1 MDLFAESER
10 KNFWAAAPLAVRMR
24 PRSLAEFVGQEA
36 FVGPGKLLWRMLEAD
51 RLTSLIF
58 YGPPGTGKTAL
69 AHVIAHQTSSEFI
82 PTNAATIGV
91 GEIRKILGAAHDRLA
106 ADNKRTVLFLDE
118 IHRFSKSQQDV
129 LLNDVEIGTVTLIG
143 ATTENPFFSVNS
155 ALVSRS
161 TIFEFK
167 PLVIEHLAALIRRAL
182 VDKDRGLGSYPVKIT
197 DDAVN
202 YLALMANGDARRA
215 LTALEIGVLSQL
227 KQTKPAEKSS
237 KKPPAKSKILHFDK
251 ALAVESIQKKT
262 IVSDKSG
269 DTHFDLASALQKSM
283 RGSDPDATVYWLAR
297 LIVGGEDPRFIA
309 RRVAVTAAEDVGNAD
324 PMATVLAA
332 AAVSIAEFIGLPEAQ
347 LPLAQ
352 AAIYIAC
359 APKSNRA
366 AQAVW
371 SAAQDIR
378 EGQTAPVPDHLKDAH
393 YGGAGKLG
401 RGISYQYPH
410 SLPAAYA
417 IQDYLPPE
425 FAKQYYNPSN
435 RGHEALIQKFLE
447 NLDRLKKNTE
457 R

>member
-1 MDLFAESER
+1 MDLFSETER
-10 KNFWAAAPLAVRMR
+10 KNLWAAAPLAVRMR
-24 PRSLAEFVGQEA
+24 PRTLDEFAGQEEFIA
-36 FVGPGKLLWRMLEAD
+36 PGKLLYRMLQAD

-91 GEIRKILGAAHDRLA
+91 AEIRKILTAAQDRLA
-106 ADNKRTVLFLDE
+106 AENKRTVLFLDE

-167 PLVIEHLAALIRRAL
+167 PLTIDHLAILIRRAL
-182 VDKDRGLGSYPVKIT
+182 ADKERGLGNYPVKIT

-227 KQTKPAEKSS
+227 KQTKPSKQSP
-237 KKPPAKSKILHFDK
+237 KKPPDKSKTLNFDK
-251 ALAVESIQKKT
+251 ELAVESIQQKSF
-262 IVSDKSG
+262 VSDKSG
-269 DTHFDLASALQKSM
+269 DTHYDLASALQKSM

-309 RRVAVTAAEDVGNAD
+309 RRIAVTAAEDVGNAD

-332 AAVSIAEFIGLPEAQ
+332 AAVQISEFIGLPECQ
-347 LPLAQ
+347 LTLAQ

-359 APKSNRA
+359 APKSNRS
-366 AQAVW
+366 AQAIW
-371 SAAQDIR
+371 SASKDIR

-393 YGGAGKLG
+393 YPGAKKLN
-401 RGISYQYPH
+401 RGITYQYPH
-410 SLPAAYA
+410 SLPEAYA
-417 IQDYLPPE
+417 NQDYIPPE
-425 FAKQYYNPSN
+425 FAKNYYTPSP
-435 RGHEALIQKFLE
+435 RGHEAHIQKFLQ
-447 NLDRLKKNTE
+447 NLQQLKQNQK